1 MQNDCKERQSDHK
14 KIQNS
19 YKEMQNDHK
28 VTQNNQRDA
37 KQPHMKSTSKR
48 HKMAIKRLCFFQSAC
63 LVLMQEGYR
72 KLLSHNS
79 TVAVV
84 YEELQIANI

>member
-1 MQNDCKERQSDHK
+1 MTAKRDKATTKRFKTVTKRCKMTTKSHKTTKGMQNNH
-14 KIQNS
+14 II
-19 YKEMQNDHK
+19 
-28 VTQNNQRDA
+28 
-37 KQPHMKSTSKR
+37 MKSTSKR
-48 HKMAIKRLCFFQSAC
+48 HKMATKRLCFFQSAC